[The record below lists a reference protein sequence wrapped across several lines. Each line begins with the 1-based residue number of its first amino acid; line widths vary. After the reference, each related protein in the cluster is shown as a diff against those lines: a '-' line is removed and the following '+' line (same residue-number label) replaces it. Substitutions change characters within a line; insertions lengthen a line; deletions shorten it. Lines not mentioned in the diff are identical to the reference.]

1 VLQLPAAAGVRGAR
15 LRHAAPALN
24 PLPYPVSP
32 CFNYMPEYAV
42 RTRAVQPPLTCPTL
56 PYFHPSN
63 GTESETFYNVGR
75 VD

>member
-1 VLQLPAAAGVRGAR
+1 
-15 LRHAAPALN
+15 
-24 PLPYPVSP
+24 
-32 CFNYMPEYAV
+32 MPEYAV
-42 RTRAVQPPLTCPTL
+42 RPRAMQPPLTCPTL